1 MLAIIPARG
10 GSKGL
15 PNKNIKLLIDKPLI
29 AYTIEQALNAKMVSK
44 VIVSTDSVEI
54 ANIAKKFGAEIPFL
68 RPKNLATD
76 TALAIDNY
84 IYTIERLIKENI
96 IKDTNFIVLQPTSPL
111 RTSENIDEAI
121 NLFYEKKADSVI
133 SYTQEHHP
141 IYWHK
146 KINNDLT
153 FSDIFESKLKN
164 RQAFNKT
171 YYPNGAIYV
180 FKFDL
185 IKQKRYYSDKSFAYI
200 MARNQSID
208 IDTIED
214 FEYAE
219 FLLKKKKNG

>member
-54 ANIAKKFGAEIPFL
+54 ADIAEKFGAEIPFL
-68 RPKNLATD
+68 RPKKLATD

-84 IYTIERLIKENI
+84 IYTVERLNLEKKMNI
-96 IKDTNFIVLQPTSPL
+96 RSFVVLQPTSPL
-111 RTSENIDEAI
+111 RTSENINEAI
-121 NLFYEKKADSVI
+121 KLFIEKKADSII
-133 SYTQEHHP
+133 SYTEEQHP

-153 FSDIFESKLKN
+153 FSNIFEEKLDN
-164 RQAFNKT
+164 RQAFGKT

-180 FKFDL
+180 FNYNL
-185 IKQKRYYSDKSFAYI
+185 IKQKKYYSDKSYAYI
-200 MARNQSID
+200 MNRKQSID
-208 IDTIED
+208 IDTIDD

-219 FLLKKKKNG
+219 FLLKRNK